1 MNTMKKQ
8 ISLIIIFGLFITS
21 FVYAQA
27 EIGTVQKT
35 TLMQLLLQ
43 GGWAMIPL
51 GAMSIWMV
59 FLIINNALIL
69 KEKSLLKPELL
80 PEFIQLM
87 KNKQIK
93 AAHTLCKENETF
105 FTNVFAAGLE
115 RCSSKEG
122 IFNFKKIQN
131 AIQEASTEEVTSY
144 MKPIDYLSVI
154 GATAPMIGLLGTVS
168 GMIKAFQTI
177 GTQGMGKPEVLAGN
191 IGEALVTT
199 ATGLIIAIPAML
211 FYYSF
216 RNSFIKTAA
225 SLGRNVGGLLDTL
238 ETGELPL
245 GFGENEPSKNSSE
258 SKEINSSNEFS
269 NDNVAEDS
277 SWEDNE

>member
-1 MNTMKKQ
+1 MNTLKKQ
-8 ISLIIIFGLFITS
+8 IGLIIIFGISITS
-21 FVYAQA
+21 LVYAQA
-27 EIGTVQKT
+27 EVGTVQKT

-51 GAMSIWMV
+51 AAMSIWMV
-59 FLIINNALIL
+59 FLIINNAITL
-69 KEKSLLKPELL
+69 KEKRLLKPELL
-80 PEFIQLM
+80 PEFIKLM
-87 KNKQIK
+87 KDKQIK
-93 AAHTLCKENETF
+93 SAHTLCKENDTF
-105 FTNVFAAGLE
+105 FTNVFSAGLE

-245 GFGENEPSKNSSE
+245 GFGETEKTKNVVE
-258 SKEINSSNEFS
+258 SKETISSGESSSDDTTEGASWDENE
-269 NDNVAEDS
+269 
-277 SWEDNE
+277 